1 MKNKF
6 NLIALMLTGFIF
18 FNGCSNSATNSV
30 TSTVTNNNSTRNNNS
45 SANNVTGTN
54 LANSNN
60 AANASNVAI
69 VGNSA
74 NIKNS
79 SSTTAAPAGP
89 EVNTGLNVANF
100 EKLEKGMKY
109 ADVAKIFGS
118 QGKIIS
124 DGQFGGVR
132 TVMYEWRG
140 AGGSF
145 AKVVFQDDKL
155 YDKVHTGL
163 R

>member
-1 MKNKF
+1 MKNEF
-6 NLIALMLTGFIF
+6 NLIALTLTGFIF
-18 FNGCSNSATNSV
+18 FTGCSNTVTNS
-30 TSTVTNNNSTRNNNS
+30 VTNNNSTRNN
-45 SANNVTGTN
+45 SATNNVTGAN

-79 SSTTAAPAGP
+79 LNTTAAPAGP
-89 EVNTGLNVANF
+89 EVNSGLNVANF
-100 EKLEKGMKY
+100 DKLEKGMKY
-109 ADVAKIFGS
+109 ADVAKILGS

-155 YDKVHTGL
+155 YDKAHTGL
-163 R
+163 K